1 MPDHCHF
8 HVLHQRLESHHRHMD
23 LSDANSN
30 DMASAIADQEETDA
44 DGHFLHWPCVC
55 STPVNSRYKSLTL
68 CPFRTCVVS
77 ALRLTVVLGHGSP
90 NFTWYYVPLGMYSV
104 FEPLGGILCSNLP
117 IIWHMMRKRK
127 AMLPCTKPNS
137 SSHTP
142 TIGSGSLRSRVA
154 RSLGL
159 TSLDSTQSASCNMTT
174 VDHPGQGEAG
184 WRQTTSM
191 ENDRKPDPNIWTTI
205 ERVDTGKA
213 LSDAGSSAEPLKPGM
228 KKTVWNVRK

>member
-1 MPDHCHF
+1 
-8 HVLHQRLESHHRHMD
+8 
-23 LSDANSN
+23 
-30 DMASAIADQEETDA
+30 MASAIADQEETDA
-44 DGHFLHWPCVC
+44 DSHFLHRPCVC
-55 STPVNSRYKSLTL
+55 SYPVNSGYKSLTL

-117 IIWHMMRKRK
+117 IIWHMMRRRK

-159 TSLDSTQSASCNMTT
+159 TSLDSTQNASCNMTT
-174 VDHPGQGEAG
+174 MDHTGQGEAG
-184 WRQTTSM
+184 WRQTTST
-191 ENDRKPDPNIWTTI
+191 ENDRKPDPNVWTTI
-205 ERVDTGKA
+205 ERLDTGNA
-213 LSDAGSSAEPLKPGM
+213 LSEAESSAEPLKPGM